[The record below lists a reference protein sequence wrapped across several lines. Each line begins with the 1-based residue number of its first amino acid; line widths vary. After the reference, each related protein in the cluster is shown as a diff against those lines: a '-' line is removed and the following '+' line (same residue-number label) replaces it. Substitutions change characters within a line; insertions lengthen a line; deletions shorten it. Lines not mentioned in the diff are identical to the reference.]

1 MAARIY
7 PRPKWLNAHATA
19 AWFQRQMAAHP
30 RLFQPRRVPIR
41 TWPSKE
47 RKASQRAEYQ
57 APGTQTEAVDIT
69 DLPSERLTREAPGPQ
84 TGIAVMSAVEVVYWL
99 RRCRYDRSRRV
110 PIARIAAASG
120 LSRMTLYRAMAGD
133 ASEATCAAL
142 TPVLRTV
149 ADGAIG
155 FERRRWVWEPVEYY
169 PPAHETGVVTWQ
181 DRMVRAADWQPG
193 GRCRSCSERRYVLVK
208 INGRGEWFVCDRCIG
223 ETDRRMMGA
232 ADIADVPS
240 KRLTRGR

>member
-7 PRPKWLNAHATA
+7 PAPKLLNAHATA
-19 AWFQRQMAAHP
+19 AWFRFQIAAHP
-30 RLFQPRRVPIR
+30 RLFQPRRVPIL
-41 TWPSKE
+41 TLPTKE
-47 RKASQRAEYQ
+47 RDASRRTEYQ
-57 APGTQTEAVDIT
+57 APRPQTEAVDIT
-69 DLPSERLTREAPGPQ
+69 DLPSERLASETPRPQ
-84 TGIAVMSAVEVVYWL
+84 TEIAVMSAAEVVYWL

-133 ASEATCAAL
+133 TSEPTCAAL
-142 TPVLRTV
+142 TPVLRAV

-155 FERRRWVWEPVEYY
+155 FERRCRVWELVEHY
-169 PPAHETGVVTWQ
+169 PPAQETGAVIWQ

-193 GRCRSCSERRYVLVK
+193 RCRSCGEQRYVLVK
-208 INGRGEWFVCDRCIG
+208 MNGRGEWFVCDRCIG

-232 ADIADVPS
+232 VDIADLRS
-240 KRLTRGR
+240 KRLTREG

>member
-1 MAARIY
+1 MASRIY
-7 PRPKWLNAHATA
+7 PMPKALNADATA
-19 AWFQRQMAAHP
+19 AWFRRQMAAHP

-41 TWPSKE
+41 TWPTKE
-47 RKASQRAEYQ
+47 RRASQRVECQTSRSQTEEYQ
-57 APGTQTEAVDIT
+57 TSSPKIE
-69 DLPSERLTREAPGPQ
+69 PS
-84 TGIAVMSAVEVVYWL
+84 VMAAAEVIYWL

-110 PIARIAAASG
+110 PIARVAAASG

-133 ASEATCAAL
+133 TSEATCAAL
-142 TPVLRTV
+142 TPVLRAV

-155 FERRRWVWEPVEYY
+155 FERRRWVWEPVEHY
-169 PPAHETGVVTWQ
+169 PPALETGAVTWQ

-193 GRCRSCSERRYVLVK
+193 GRCRSCSEEGRYVLVK

-232 ADIADVPS
+232 VE
-240 KRLTRGR
+240 TRRRSV